1 MRALR
6 ATLFCSALLLAL
18 SIALCA
24 LDVHTDYNHDVN
36 FSQFHTYSWAKV
48 KTDDPLW
55 QPRVQQAIDN
65 ALQGKGWQRV
75 DSGGDVT
82 VAAVGSVHNQRE
94 YQTFYDGMGGW
105 RWGGWGGT
113 RTTTVQ
119 NYRVGTLLVD
129 LYDTSTKQLIWRG
142 NSSESLS
149 GDPEKNEK
157 KLQKDVDKLFNDFPP
172 KEKHK

>member
-82 VAAVGSVHNQRE
+82 VAAVGSAHNQKE

-105 RWGGWGGT
+105 RWGGLGQ
-113 RTTTVQ
+113 TTTQVQ
-119 NYRVGTLLVD
+119 NYPVGTLVLD
-129 LYDTSTKQLIWRG
+129 LYDTHNKQLIWRG
-142 NSSESLS
+142 TASDSLS
-149 GDPEKNEK
+149 DNPDKNEK
-157 KLQKDVDKLFNDFPP
+157 KLDKTVHKMLEHFPP
-172 KEKHK
+172 QDRG